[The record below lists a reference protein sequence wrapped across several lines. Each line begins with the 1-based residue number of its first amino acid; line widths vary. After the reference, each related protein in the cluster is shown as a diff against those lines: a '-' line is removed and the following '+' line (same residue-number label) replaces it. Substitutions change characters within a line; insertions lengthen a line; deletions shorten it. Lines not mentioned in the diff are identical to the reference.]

1 MGRALPVKY
10 SEYFGAKRCES
21 LKNENIRYD
30 NIYYTTM
37 LWTLTTDL
45 STYALTFRNT
55 IRISCPA
62 STPRRELASSPSAET
77 SLVTLRLDLIS

>member
-30 NIYYTTM
+30 SCDIDFS
-37 LWTLTTDL
+37 TL
-45 STYALTFRNT
+45 SIAKSE
-55 IRISCPA
+55 ISKF
-62 STPRRELASSPSAET
+62 
-77 SLVTLRLDLIS
+77 